1 MLSRIVLRVLSGS
14 ADRSTMS
21 TSRRGVITARTGRS
35 PNRITPAIIARSL
48 GSITPAV
55 SASAIRSLDFIVC
68 DLVLGLP
75 AVAEHAQHRAPGNVE
90 EPDDWRSD
98 RRERRHGGRYAN
110 CDSLRV
116 AQRNLLRH
124 KFADDQRNIG
134 NCGDHQAHTGDFRD
148 SRRHAD
154 GREPLRQPLSERGPR
169 KRARE
174 YAIQSDPDLDG
185 REKFARFG
193 RERQRPAGADH
204 LAVDHGLQ
212 TSASRR
218 HDRELGHSEDA
229 VEQINA
235 TTITSS
241 MNSIARIYRRAM

>member
-1 MLSRIVLRVLSGS
+1 MRRPSISTISKRQPWVSKLSPICGKWPSRSS
-14 ADRSTMS
+14 AK
-21 TSRRGVITARTGRS
+21 
-35 PNRITPAIIARSL
+35 
-48 GSITPAV
+48 
-55 SASAIRSLDFIVC
+55 
-68 DLVLGLP
+68 
-75 AVAEHAQHRAPGNVE
+75 
-90 EPDDWRSD
+90 
-98 RRERRHGGRYAN
+98 N

-124 KFADDQRNIG
+124 KLADDQRNIG

-169 KRARE
+169 KRAGE
-174 YAIQSDPDLDG
+174 YAIQSDPDLDS

-212 TSASRR
+212 TSAPRR
-218 HDRELGHSEDA
+218 HDRKFGHGEEA
-229 VEQINA
+229 VEQKS
-235 TTITSS
+235 TRQRSQV
-241 MNSIARIYRRAM
+241 R